1 MSFDWKK
8 TLGTVAPGIATML
21 GGPLAGT
28 ATNALMSFFGID
40 AGAVDV
46 DDQIQQAVQAMTP
59 AQMIELKR
67 VENELLVQLKK
78 ADIDIFSAEVSDR
91 VSARE
96 QHKISWTPSILTYLL
111 ILCAGI
117 IVYFVMTNSLEGVQ
131 NADKGLVGT
140 VIGYV
145 FSELKQA
152 TGYWLGSSFGSSQK
166 NYTIQGALKNQGPV

>member
-28 ATNALMSFFGID
+28 ATNALISFFGID
-40 AGAVDV
+40 AGSADV
-46 DDQIQQAVQAMTP
+46 ETQIQQAVQAMTP
-59 AQMIELKR
+59 AQMIELKK
-67 VENELLVQLKK
+67 VENDLIVQLKK
-78 ADIDIFSAEVSDR
+78 ADIEIFKTETANQA
-91 VSARE
+91 SARE
-96 QHKISWTPSILTYLL
+96 QHKTSWTPAILTYLL
-111 ILCAGI
+111 VLCAGI
-117 IVYFVMTNSLEGVQ
+117 IVYFVMTNSLGLVQ

-140 VIGYV
+140 VVGYV

-166 NYTIQGALKNQGPV
+166 NDTIQDALNK